1 MNSPIETGLF
11 LPIRFY
17 DTLAEQNRFKRI
29 SEGVALIDEVY
40 IYADCKLLLP
50 FQIVKI
56 YSVSH
61 TIRWYLICIDTEET
75 VELDVDYDYWELYDN
90 GTYMWIS
97 YLGQQDLSAYT
108 SNGMYYI
115 QLEITDDESN
125 ISYYYSDIF
134 VIRNCSGYYPDD
146 NYRITSPMQMDK
158 RLIDTTDL
166 RIITNP

>member
-50 FQIVKI
+50 FQIVKL
-56 YSVSH
+56 YSASH
-61 TIRWYLICIDTEET
+61 TLKWYLICIDTEET
-75 VELDVDYDYWELYDN
+75 VELDVDYAYWELYDN
-90 GTYMWIS
+90 GTYTWIS
-97 YLGQQDLSAYT
+97 YLGQQDLSGYT

-115 QLEITDDESN
+115 QLQISVSN
-125 ISYYYSDIF
+125 C
-134 VIRNCSGYYPDD
+134 RCCST
-146 NYRITSPMQMDK
+146 I
-158 RLIDTTDL
+158 
-166 RIITNP
+166 